1 MEGELR
7 QQQPPGQLLCGC
19 CLEIQPPMTSA
30 AAFCKTCSEDGGG
43 DAPLC
48 GRCAMKHT
56 LPGNFRRLANHKY
69 ELRTSPGSQLLS
81 QIGLSAAGADFCSS
95 HPGEMLRFF
104 CREKSCGEALC
115 VHCLPIHRGHS
126 FEDIASVR
134 GDLRAALVAK
144 VFSTPCWS
152 GDHAVPPSA
161 VSSSAPTAAANA
173 TDEAS
178 LRMLIGGPPRAA
190 AELRAR
196 LDALAVVSSCR
207 EQQRVSSLQQ
217 SLRCPSSHCRFV
229 AKLRRRELV
238 PPRRPQ
244 QRLTRP

>member
-1 MEGELR
+1 MESELR

-43 DAPLC
+43 EAPLC

-81 QIGLSAAGADFCSS
+81 QIGLSAAGADFCSA
-95 HPGEMLRFF
+95 HPGEMLRFY

-115 VHCLPIHRGHS
+115 VHCLPSHRGHS

-134 GDLRAALVAK
+134 GDLRAALAAK

-152 GDHAVPPSA
+152 GDYASPPSA
-161 VSSSAPTAAANA
+161 VAPGSAPTAAAA
-173 TDEAS
+173 PDVADEAS
-178 LRMLIGGPPRAA
+178 LRALIGGPPRAA

-196 LDALAVVSSCR
+196 LDALAVVS
-207 EQQRVSSLQQ
+207 L
-217 SLRCPSSHCRFV
+217 
-229 AKLRRRELV
+229 
-238 PPRRPQ
+238 
-244 QRLTRP
+244 